1 MNKAL
6 TISLLVIGNLAAV
19 CAISAVSLIII
30 IYLSINLIS
39 LLFNLALTILIGL
52 AAVIALGYASS
63 RLIPVFERKY
73 SLKANRFVLAAY
85 ISPIIGAAVYW
96 IVFMS
101 FDAAGNYNSGWS
113 DGIAEG
119 LYAFLLSATALSYLI
134 SGAIWSSRKAA

>member
-6 TISLLVIGNLAAV
+6 AISLLVIGNLAAV
-19 CAISAVSLIII
+19 LALSLINIWV
-30 IYLSINLIS
+30 LV
-39 LLFNLALTILIGL
+39 LTFSVTTVVLIGL